1 MTSVAS
7 VRWDVIVSSRSDRR
21 AGDSASLSGESPAS
35 TSTAAS
41 SVFRGAISSLNDFN
55 ASACISTS
63 LTRRLT
69 YGLGAPSVHGT
80 LMFLAFKGAS
90 RNGCRIRAS
99 LLARVADSTSVNDL
113 FLPLRRL
120 QYSEGLVIAGTP
132 LTFTGRPCNAVRGY
146 PVVVAESADIFLRED
161 AIRKLLGFKACIWR
175 REESVGFLEEVKEPY
190 ATTQCRGVCV
200 SDQRRGA
207 RRRVSGRS
215 RSKGLI
221 DYAKGRLVASTTI
234 P

>member
-7 VRWDVIVSSRSDRR
+7 VRWDVIESSRSDRR
-21 AGDSASLSGESPAS
+21 ARDSASLSGEIPAS

-41 SVFRGAISSLNDFN
+41 SVFRGAISTLNDFT
-55 ASACISTS
+55 ASACIFTS

-69 YGLGAPSVHGT
+69 YGSGAPSVHGT

-90 RNGCRIRAS
+90 RNGYRIRAP

-132 LTFTGRPCNAVRGY
+132 FTFTGRSCNAVRGY

-161 AIRKLLGFKACIWR
+161 AIRRLLGFKVCI
-175 REESVGFLEEVKEPY
+175 
-190 ATTQCRGVCV
+190 
-200 SDQRRGA
+200 
-207 RRRVSGRS
+207 
-215 RSKGLI
+215 
-221 DYAKGRLVASTTI
+221 
-234 P
+234 